1 MLFNQKRWSISAGD
15 LFGKAASDIP
25 YWSSNLF
32 FRISTVF
39 RIAFSSTLLSLFRFF
54 CGEYLLICSLLII
67 LWPSRAVIELNL
79 PALLTSHC
87 FLSRFLIQP
96 EKKCISYIIM
106 RRFWCNRNSIQS
118 CALALL
124 PMSNHF
130 GQVTSEIWPRLIYT
144 NLRNINFFQFAFRFY
159 HEWKL
164 METQQLQHKNKSHN
178 KTTAWIIIYR
188 NWKQKTS
195 QSKHKTCVIHTGALL
210 FLPLSPVFM

>member
-1 MLFNQKRWSISAGD
+1 MVNFSRGSFWKSRLWHPILIQQ
-15 LFGKAASDIP
+15 P
-25 YWSSNLF
+25 F

-39 RIAFSSTLLSLFRFF
+39 RIVFSSTLLSWFRFF

-130 GQVTSEIWPRLIYT
+130 GQVSSEIWPRLIYS
-144 NLRNINFFQFAFRFY
+144 NLQDIHFFHHFAFRFY

-188 NWKQKTS
+188 NWKLNTS